1 MNFLG
6 IEAFLTIVETGS
18 LTKAA
23 ESLYLSQSTVSHRLK
38 ALEREL
44 NTTLIERK
52 KGHQVIN
59 LTPKGEEFVPIAER
73 WLALWKDT
81 CILQNTEPRLSL
93 SIGCVDSLST
103 YMFPPLYKQILNHEI
118 SIDLQV
124 RTHQS
129 GEIYNLLDNR
139 EIDVGFVLRQI
150 INKNIIIEPILNE
163 KMVLIQRTVE
173 DIPEHAVHP
182 SELDSKNEFFLDWNP
197 SYRAWHDFWWDST
210 KRPHAH
216 IDTASLILNLM
227 DDPKYWAIVPISM
240 ANAFKKITDF
250 QVYDILEPP
259 PNRIVYKIIHRY
271 PKPSSINSIRILDEY
286 LKTFK
291 NSINIL
297 L

>member
-23 ESLYLSQSTVSHRLK
+23 ESLYLSQSTISHRLK
-38 ALEREL
+38 SLEQEL

-52 KGHQVIN
+52 KGHQLIN
-59 LTPKGEEFVPIAER
+59 LTSKGEEFIHIAER
-73 WLALWKDT
+73 WQALWKDT
-81 CILQNTEPRLSL
+81 CMLQNTEPRLAL

-103 YMFPPLYKQILNHEI
+103 YMFPPIYNQILNNKI

-129 GEIYNLLDNR
+129 GEIYHLLDNR

-150 INKNIIIEPILNE
+150 VHKNIMIEPILNE
-163 KMVLIQRTVE
+163 KMVLIRRPTE
-173 DIPEHAVHP
+173 DDSNQTFHP
-182 SELDSKNEFFLDWNP
+182 NELDSKNEFFLDWSPN
-197 SYRAWHDFWWDST
+197 YRAWHDFWWDSS

-240 ANAFKKITDF
+240 ANAFKEITDF
-250 QVYDILEPP
+250 QIYNILEPP
-259 PNRIVYKIIHRY
+259 PNRIIYKLTHRY
-271 PKPSSINSIRILDEY
+271 PKPSSIDSIKILDGF

-291 NSINIL
+291 CKTDL
-297 L
+297 FA